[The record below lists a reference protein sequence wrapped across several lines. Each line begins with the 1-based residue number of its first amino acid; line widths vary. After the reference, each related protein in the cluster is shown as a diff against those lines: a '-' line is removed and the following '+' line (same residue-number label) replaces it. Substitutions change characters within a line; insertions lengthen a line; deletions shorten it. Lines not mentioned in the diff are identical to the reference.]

1 MEGFLYTSAVD
12 SYDENANV
20 IHVKKVFSKNAY
32 LKQHKRN
39 GGVTQW

>member
-1 MEGFLYTSAVD
+1 MEGFINSAAMG